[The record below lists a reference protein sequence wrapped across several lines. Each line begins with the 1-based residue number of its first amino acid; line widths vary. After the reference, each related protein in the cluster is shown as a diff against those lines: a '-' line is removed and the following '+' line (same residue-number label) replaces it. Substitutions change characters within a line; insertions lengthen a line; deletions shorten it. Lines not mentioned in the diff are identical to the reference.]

1 MVMDPWL
8 PRGFTLPGG
17 GSTRAALA
25 EGQDWQ
31 IYETLPEGRVL
42 VAREELARSWM
53 ERGLLEPGAMIP
65 LRFGTESFMGLLSDS
80 RHLLA
85 PVDDS
90 PRVRD
95 GGEAMAFSI
104 ALRETRKRDATSNLQ
119 GALYVEK
126 FSRLLP
132 VLSTG
137 PGTADDL
144 VLGTWLAGGV
154 RVSAQSLRR
163 LSTLTRGLSMGELQS
178 IVEAAGLRVSEQEP
192 AAATPGAASS
202 SKPTRFELPGR
213 EKLESFFSE
222 HVIDI
227 IENAARYKALGIGF
241 PSAIALHGPPG
252 CGKTFAVSKLI
263 EYLGWPSMS
272 IDSSSI
278 GSPYIHETGRKIAK
292 VFDEALRVSPAIIVI
307 DEMDAF
313 LSDRQ
318 LSGGQGL
325 HHVEEVAE
333 FLRRIPEAI
342 ANNILVIG
350 MTNRI
355 ETIDPALLRRGRF
368 DHVISVDMPTE
379 QEVSALLAKLLS
391 QLPCEKELD
400 VKPLVTA
407 LTGRPLSDVA
417 FVVREGARLTAR
429 AGKSAL
435 DGASLTTAL
444 QSLPPREGVG
454 RETRKIGFGAG
465 KA

>member
-1 MVMDPWL
+1 MVLDPWL
-8 PRGFTLPGG
+8 PRGLTLPG
-17 GSTRAALA
+17 SMTIRVVLA

-31 IYETLPEGRVL
+31 LYETMPPGRVL
-42 VAREELARSWM
+42 VAREELARTWV
-53 ERGLLEPGAMIP
+53 ERGLLEAGA
-65 LRFGTESFMGLLSDS
+65 LASVRFGEDAFMTLASDS
-80 RHLLA
+80 QHLLA
-85 PVDDS
+85 PVEES
-90 PRVRD
+90 PRPRD
-95 GGEAMAFSI
+95 GNEALAFSI
-104 ALRETRKRDATSNLQ
+104 ALRETRRRDATSNLQ
-119 GALYVEK
+119 GAVYVERL
-126 FSRLLP
+126 SRLLP
-132 VLSTG
+132 VLSVGTG
-137 PGTADDL
+137 TPDDL
-144 VLGTWLAGGV
+144 VLGTWLSGGV
-154 RVSAQSLRR
+154 RVSAQSVRR
-163 LSTLTRGLSMGELQS
+163 LSSLTCGLGMEELKS
-178 IVEAAGLRVSEQEP
+178 IVEAAGLSVSETDPE
-192 AAATPGAASS
+192 AAGSS
-202 SKPTRFELPGR
+202 SSRRFELPGR
-213 EKLESFFSE
+213 ARLESFFSE

-227 IENAARYKALGIGF
+227 IENASRYKALGIDF

-263 EYLGWPSMS
+263 EHLGWPSFS

-278 GSPYIHETGRKIAK
+278 GSPYIHETGRKIAR
-292 VFDEALRVSPAIIVI
+292 VFDEALRASPAVIVI

-333 FLRRIPEAI
+333 FLLRIPEAI

-368 DHVISVDMPTE
+368 DHVIAVDMPTE
-379 QEVSALLAKLLS
+379 EEVRALLSKLLS

-400 VKPLVTA
+400 VKPLVDG

-429 AGKSAL
+429 AGRQTV
-435 DGASLTTAL
+435 DGASLTAAL

-454 RETRKIGFGAG
+454 KEARKIGFGR
-465 KA
+465 

>member
-8 PRGFTLPGG
+8 PVGFALPGEV
-17 GSTRAALA
+17 STRAALA

-31 IYETLPEGRVL
+31 IYETAPEGRVL
-42 VAREELARSWM
+42 VAREDLARSWVA
-53 ERGLLEPGAMIP
+53 RGLLEESALVS
-65 LRFGTESFMGLLSDS
+65 LRFGAETYKVLASSS

-90 PRVRD
+90 PRIRD
-95 GGEAMAFSI
+95 GSEALAFAVS
-104 ALRETRKRDATSNLQ
+104 LRETRKLDATSNLQ
-119 GALYVEK
+119 GALYVERL
-126 FSRLLP
+126 SRLLP
-132 VLSTG
+132 VLSAG
-137 PGTADDL
+137 PQASDDL
-144 VLGTWLAGGV
+144 VLGTWLSGGV

-163 LSTLTRGLSMGELQS
+163 LSSLTRGLSMSELQS
-178 IVEAAGLRVSEQEP
+178 IVEAAGLRVSEKDPET
-192 AAATPGAASS
+192 AGA
-202 SKPTRFELPGR
+202 SKPKRFELPGR
-213 EKLESFFSE
+213 AKLEAFFSE

-227 IENAARYKALGIGF
+227 IENASRYKALGIEF
-241 PSAIALHGPPG
+241 PAAITLHGPPG
-252 CGKTFAVSKLI
+252 CGKTFAVNKLI
-263 EYLGWPSMS
+263 EYLGWPSQS

-292 VFDEALRVSPAIIVI
+292 VFDEAMRASPAVIVI

-342 ANNILVIG
+342 SNNILVIG

-368 DHVISVDMPTE
+368 DHVIAVDMPTE
-379 QEVSALLAKLLS
+379 EEVRSLLAKLLS
-391 QLPCEKELD
+391 QLPSEKDLD
-400 VKPLVTA
+400 VEPLVSG

-429 AGKSAL
+429 AGKSTL
-435 DGASLTTAL
+435 DGASLTAAL
-444 QSLPPREGVG
+444 KSLPPREGVG
-454 RETRKIGFGAG
+454 KETRKIGFG
-465 KA
+465 K

>member
-1 MVMDPWL
+1 MVLDPWL
-8 PRGFTLPGG
+8 PVGFALPGG
-17 GSTRAALA
+17 VSTRAALA

-31 IYETLPEGRVL
+31 IYETAPEGRVL
-42 VAREELARSWM
+42 VAREDLARSWVG
-53 ERGLLEPGAMIP
+53 RGLLEADALASLSFGAETYRV
-65 LRFGTESFMGLLSDS
+65 LASDS
-80 RHLLA
+80 GHLLA
-85 PVDDS
+85 PVDAS
-90 PRVRD
+90 PRIRD
-95 GGEAMAFSI
+95 GSEALAFSI

-119 GALYVEK
+119 GAVYVER

-137 PGTADDL
+137 PEVADDL
-144 VLGTWLAGGV
+144 VLGTWLSGGV

-163 LSTLTRGLSMGELQS
+163 LSSLTRGLSMSELQS
-178 IVEAAGLRVSEQEP
+178 IVEAAGLRVAEKEP
-192 AAATPGAASS
+192 EVPGA
-202 SKPTRFELPGR
+202 SKPKRFELPGR
-213 EKLESFFSE
+213 ATLEAFFSE

-227 IENAARYKALGIGF
+227 IENASRYKALGIEF
-241 PSAIALHGPPG
+241 PAAIALHGPPG
-252 CGKTFAVSKLI
+252 CGKTFAVNKLI
-263 EYLGWPSMS
+263 EYLGWPSQS

-292 VFDEALRVSPAIIVI
+292 VFDEALRASPAIIVI

-368 DHVISVDMPTE
+368 DHVIAVDMPTE
-379 QEVSALLAKLLS
+379 EEVRSLLARLLS

-400 VKPLVTA
+400 VEPLVGA

-429 AGKSAL
+429 AGKSTL
-435 DGASLTTAL
+435 DGASLTAAL
-444 QSLPPREGVG
+444 KSLPPREGVG
-454 RETRKIGFGAG
+454 KETRKIGFG
-465 KA
+465 K

>member
-1 MVMDPWL
+1 MMLDPWL
-8 PRGFTLPGG
+8 PLGFALPSGLNI
-17 GSTRAALA
+17 RAALA

-31 IYETLPEGRVL
+31 IYETTPAGRVL
-42 VAREELARSWM
+42 VAREDLARSWV
-53 ERGLLEPGAMIP
+53 ERGLLEPMA
-65 LRFGTESFMGLLSDS
+65 LSSVRFGEDTFMALTSES

-85 PVDDS
+85 PVDAS
-90 PRVRD
+90 PRLRD
-95 GGEAMAFSI
+95 ASEALAFSVS
-104 ALRETRKRDATSNLQ
+104 LRETRRRDATSNLQ
-119 GALYVEK
+119 GAIYVERL
-126 FSRLLP
+126 SRLLP
-132 VLSTG
+132 VLSAGTG
-137 PGTADDL
+137 MPDDL
-144 VLGTWLAGGV
+144 VLGTWLSGGV

-163 LSTLTRGLSMGELQS
+163 LSSLTRGLGMDELKA
-178 IVEAAGLRVSEQEP
+178 IVEAAGLSVSGTDP
-192 AAATPGAASS
+192 AAPGS
-202 SKPTRFELPGR
+202 SKPQRFELPGR

-227 IENAARYKALGIGF
+227 IENASRYKALGIDF
-241 PSAIALHGPPG
+241 PAAIALHGPPG

-263 EYLGWPSMS
+263 DHLGWPSFS

-278 GSPYIHETGRKIAK
+278 GSPYIHETGRKIAR
-292 VFDEALRVSPAIIVI
+292 VFDDALRSSPAVIVI

-368 DHVISVDMPTE
+368 DHVISVDMPTA
-379 QEVSALLAKLLS
+379 QEVRELLSKLLS
-391 QLPCEKELD
+391 QLPCEKDLD
-400 VKPLVTA
+400 VAPLVEA
-407 LTGRPLSDVA
+407 LTGRPLSDAA

-429 AGKSAL
+429 AGRQAL
-435 DGASLTTAL
+435 DRASLITAL
-444 QSLPPREGVG
+444 GSLPPREGVG
-454 RETRKIGFGAG
+454 KETRKIGFGR
-465 KA
+465 